1 MSLEVLHQ
9 PAATHE
15 NEQFRR
21 LVEIMNTVFE
31 KHEFNGILVGNPFN
45 ENYRRFRADAI
56 LFYDRGVVIIDL
68 KNYSGQLNL
77 PKGEDEFKKQPWFIE
92 KSSDHQFIEVKAGA
106 HFLNPYLQLVSY
118 RNAFREIVEHN
129 SIFRQKINTSRVC
142 IANIF
147 SGPLEL
153 TNQVPGKYPYY
164 KILQEREVGALLYD
178 LNNDNAFDE
187 DIDKAV
193 RSIFPADEYVRE
205 YDVNTK
211 IIHKKDIIVGDD
223 AKNTID
229 TFMQSKSNDI
239 LVLASMD
246 IYERDNWA
254 KYLFSIADS
263 YEIPEVH
270 GLCHSNRIS
279 RRLLSRGIEATSL
292 YSFIYGGNEATK
304 NNLEDEDEDKD
315 KDDLRPQVLPLRSA
329 SWLDERAL
337 LIVYDA
343 HLVSR
348 SLSQTDL
355 LRFGSGRLLED
366 FISFAVPSSQR
377 KIVFIGDPYM
387 LSFGSKDESAINVT
401 NLKKICG
408 TRVIR
413 YYLQPIMDSQESDK
427 DTLRKSLAKS
437 MNEQVFNNLQYSFKD
452 GSIVEVNKDEIS
464 TKIREWFSSPFDLE
478 PQNAVLFYKKS
489 DCHQVNLWIK
499 KNCLKNGEKL
509 APGDLII
516 SNNNVFIPDAT
527 GFGIPKRILN
537 GMYFT
542 VLGIRENHREEIS
555 LKGVA
560 KPIILSFTKISVKCL
575 SLSGEVLEIWLLDNF
590 LSGEEELS
598 NEEKIAV
605 NIFVQ
610 RRIAELKKNKPFTSS
625 EYYQKLISNSA
636 YQELSSD
643 EQSAIETLIHNRIV
657 TKEEKRK
664 VSTTRSAR
672 SLLKQFYDEYED
684 FIRRLAREYD
694 PLVNAL
700 YAKYAWALTVH
711 KAVGSDFE
719 NVIIKGTRTEN
730 DGVKN
735 DSYFRWL
742 YSAISTSTRSFF
754 ITQPRYIHPFMDCKI
769 SEKDSGI
776 SSSKRILIFE
786 TYEVPP
792 QFEEIVKLEN
802 TSVVAAICE
811 LAKNIEAHNY
821 ILKEVKTCSDY
832 QTKAVFL
839 TPQKEKEFIINVHNK
854 GAKDKFGVSSI
865 TFERNDVADS
875 MIISEAIESVCSLT
889 PMSIRTTQWP
899 EYISEV
905 YLSFVEQMKESRIE
919 IELVSN
925 KDHQIN
931 CKATSSKGSAMLR
944 LWYGTSLENNT
955 KGFIT
960 NIEFLEIS
968 DDDIITEIRK
978 IQTQSDL

>member
-1 MSLEVLHQ
+1 MPLEVLHQ

-92 KSSDHQFIEVKAGA
+92 KLSDHQFIEVKAGA

-118 RNAFREIVEHN
+118 RNAFREIVEQN
-129 SIFRQKINTSRVC
+129 SIFRQKIDTSRVC

-153 TNQVPGKYPYY
+153 INQVPGKYPYY
-164 KILQEREVGALLYD
+164 KVLQECEVGALLYD

-211 IIHKKDIIVGDD
+211 IIHKRDVIVGND

-229 TFMQSKSNDI
+229 TFMQSENNDI

-315 KDDLRPQVLPLRSA
+315 DLHPQVLPLRSA

-366 FISFAVPSSQR
+366 FISFAVPSSKR

-387 LSFGSKDESAINVT
+387 LSFGSNDDSAINVP
-401 NLKKICG
+401 NLKKICE
-408 TRVIR
+408 TRVIH
-413 YYLQPIMDSQESDK
+413 YYLQPIIDSQESDK

-437 MNEQVFNNLQYSFKD
+437 MNDQVFNNLQYSFKD
-452 GSIVEVNKDEIS
+452 GSIVEVNKDEIL
-464 TKIREWFSSPFDLE
+464 TKMREWFSSPFDQE
-478 PQNAVLFYKKS
+478 PRNAVLFYKKR

-499 KNCLKNGEKL
+499 EYYLKNREDL

-527 GFGIPKRILN
+527 GFGCPKRILN

-542 VLGIRENHREEIS
+542 VQEIREKHQEEIS

-560 KPIILSFTKISVKCL
+560 KPIHLSFTKISVKCL
-575 SLSGEVLEIWLLDNF
+575 SLRGEILEIWLLDNF
-590 LSGEEELS
+590 LSSEEELS
-598 NEEKIAV
+598 KEEQIAV

-610 RRIAELKKNKPFTSS
+610 RRIAELKKNNPFKSS

-636 YQELSSD
+636 YQKLSSD
-643 EQSAIETLIHNRIV
+643 EQSAIENLIYNRIV
-657 TKEEKRK
+657 TKDEKRK
-664 VSTTRSAR
+664 VSTTKSAR

-694 PLVNAL
+694 PLVNTL

-711 KAVGSDFE
+711 KAVGLDFE
-719 NVIIKGTRTEN
+719 NVILNGTRTEN

-742 YSAISTSTRSFF
+742 YSAISTSTRSLF
-754 ITQPRYIHPFMDCKI
+754 ITHPRYIHPFMDCKI
-769 SEKDSGI
+769 SETDSGI
-776 SSSKRILIFE
+776 SSSKRILVFE
-786 TYEVPP
+786 TYEVTP

-811 LAKNIEAHNY
+811 LAKNLEAHNY
-821 ILKEVKTCSDY
+821 ILKEVKICGEY

-865 TFERNDVADS
+865 TLERNDGADS
-875 MIISEAIESVCSLT
+875 MIISEAIESVWSLT
-889 PMSIRTTQWP
+889 PMSIRTTQWS

-905 YLSFVEQMKESRIE
+905 FLSFVEQMKESQIK

-925 KDHQIN
+925 KDYQIN

-960 NIEFLEIS
+960 KIEFFENS
-968 DDDIITEIRK
+968 DVDIITEIRK